1 MTVLLLARLKKK
13 QLYQNNAWNYHLM
26 WAWGRPVS
34 ELGKHLL
41 SAVTQDLVWTF
52 ESSCLS
58 VTCRELFMH
67 SDCMYVFNNLTNNYF
82 KSLFFY
88 VNILSM
94 HLKIHNLVIML
105 ISYCNFNFSL
115 HKVLTYTVLESWIN
129 SMEEGNAHNV
139 LRISVDVLSFEPT
152 FLVKQK
158 HNISAK
164 VKWARLA

>member
-105 ISYCNFNFSL
+105 IIYCS
-115 HKVLTYTVLESWIN
+115 S
-129 SMEEGNAHNV
+129 
-139 LRISVDVLSFEPT
+139 ISVFTRYLHILYLKVESTRWKKAMHITYYGFLLMSCHLNQLS
-152 FLVKQK
+152 
-158 HNISAK
+158 
-164 VKWARLA
+164 